1 MNKVL
6 ESLTREQLLDLVEV
20 MSKNLLTLDGYW
32 FLSIENRYG
41 QSVAVEIDRE
51 AWEQFGVS
59 EARRIKKFLKISDG
73 TLEDLARALHFTSI
87 APVSAVSVETIG
99 DRVVLN
105 IRNCRPQTARLK
117 SGRGLFP
124 CKPVGLAHLSAFA
137 KVINPKFKVRCL
149 LCPPDEHPEDLW
161 CSWEFYLE

>member
-1 MNKVL
+1 
-6 ESLTREQLLDLVEV
+6 

-87 APVSAVSVETIG
+87 APVSAVSVETRG

-105 IRNCRPQTARLK
+105 IRNCRPQTARLR

-137 KVINPKFKVRCL
+137 KVINPRFKVRCL
-149 LCPPDEHPEDLW
+149 LCPPDEHPDDLW
-161 CSWEFYLE
+161 CSWEFRLE

>member
-6 ESLTREQLLDLVEV
+6 DSLTREELLDLVEV

-87 APVSAVSVETIG
+87 APVSAVLVETRG

-105 IRNCRPQTARLK
+105 IRNCRPQTARLR

-137 KVINPKFKVRCL
+137 KVINPRFKVRCL
-149 LCPPDEHPEDLW
+149 LCPPDEHPDDLW
-161 CSWEFYLE
+161 CSWEFRLE

>member
-6 ESLTREQLLDLVEV
+6 DSLTREELLDLVEV

-87 APVSAVSVETIG
+87 APVSAISVETRG

-105 IRNCRPQTARLK
+105 IRNCRPQTARLR

-137 KVINPKFKVRCL
+137 KVINPRFKVRCL
-149 LCPPDEHPEDLW
+149 LCPPDEHPDDLW
-161 CSWEFYLE
+161 CSWEFRLE